1 MSSSRRMDDPSAP
14 DDVLVVFVA
23 APASAADGLA
33 RGLIDARV
41 AACVSVW
48 PGGRSIYRWKG
59 AVHDDAEHLL
69 VAKTTRARY
78 AALEAAVRAA
88 HPYEVPE
95 ILALPAA
102 RGLPEYLAWV
112 AAETREVA

>member
-1 MSSSRRMDDPSAP
+1 MHEPSAA

-23 APASAADGLA
+23 APASAAEGLA
-33 RGLIDARV
+33 RGLVDARV
-41 AACVSVW
+41 AACVSVL
-48 PGGRSIYRWKG
+48 PGARSIYRWRG
-59 AVHDDAEHLL
+59 EIHDDPEHLL

-78 AALEAAVRAA
+78 DALEAAVRAA

-102 RGLPEYLAWV
+102 RGLPDYLAWV